1 VTVEKVEAFGVFVGW
16 EGGRGLV
23 PNVELGIPHGTDAR
37 RTHPPGT
44 QFRAVIQEVRSDG
57 KVRLSKVAA
66 QAADERATAAEFMS
80 QQNLQIKK
88 PKGDIGSLGELLL
101 QKLGK
106 K

>member
-1 VTVEKVEAFGVFVGW
+1 
-16 EGGRGLV
+16 
-23 PNVELGIPHGTDAR
+23 
-37 RTHPPGT
+37 
-44 QFRAVIQEVRSDG
+44 
-57 KVRLSKVAA
+57 VRLSKVAA